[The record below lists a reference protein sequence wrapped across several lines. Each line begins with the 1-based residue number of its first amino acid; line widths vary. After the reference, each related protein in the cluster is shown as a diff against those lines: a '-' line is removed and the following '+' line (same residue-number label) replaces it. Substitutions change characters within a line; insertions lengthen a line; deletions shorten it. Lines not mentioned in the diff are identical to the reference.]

1 MLNSFSSLLTLLL
14 GLMIFIGACY
24 LMATKRRPAVLAAYL
39 VLLPLPLLIN
49 LCGWLKGLISSL
61 EAIATLPNVAVTT
74 ADLAAATADS
84 LLGLLVALLVSAP
97 SYFVLAVGLL
107 LRTWRS
113 PDDST
118 GPASIGSQRPAPL
131 LSSAGSLPAMS

>member
-74 ADLAAATADS
+74 VDLAAATADS

-97 SYFVLAVGLL
+97 TYFVLVVGLL
-107 LRTWRS
+107 LRTLRS
-113 PDDST
+113 PTDST

>member
-61 EAIATLPNVAVTT
+61 EAIATLPNVAVTNV
-74 ADLAAATADS
+74 DLAAATADS

-113 PDDST
+113 PDDTTSSGT
-118 GPASIGSQRPAPL
+118 IRCERPAPL
-131 LSSAGSLPAMS
+131 LNSPGPFPATP